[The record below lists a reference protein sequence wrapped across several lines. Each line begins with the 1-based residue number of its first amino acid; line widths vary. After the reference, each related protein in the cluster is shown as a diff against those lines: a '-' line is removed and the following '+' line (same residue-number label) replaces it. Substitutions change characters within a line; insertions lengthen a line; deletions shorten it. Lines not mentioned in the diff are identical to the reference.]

1 MKKTLL
7 TLTAML
13 TAAGLGAQVT
23 PQSQMERLDRGVVAV
38 RGTAGGNFVSW
49 RLLGTD
55 DEDNTTFDLLRGGTT
70 IVENTQKTNYYD
82 TAGSDGATYTV
93 VTRVGGVP
101 RDTSATAK
109 AWSQVYWPIT
119 LDRPADAT
127 GASGSY
133 SYTPN
138 DMSIGDVDGDGQME
152 LFVKWDPS
160 NSKDNS
166 QDGYTGNVFIDCYKL
181 NMAQLTAQRLWR
193 VDLGVNIRAGAH
205 YTQFMVYDF
214 DGDGRA
220 EMILK
225 TAPGSKDGQGNYV
238 NRAATNE
245 TILAA
250 DEQNTKDYRRTNG
263 RVDGGYEYLTVFEG
277 LTGKALHTI
286 PYNPNRNTT
295 TTLYAGEG
303 SYNWGTNG
311 KNDRNGYNRGERYL
325 AAVAYLDGPDSKPS
339 AIFTRGYYTYAFVWA
354 VDFDGQQLT
363 PRWINR
369 STAADKYTVVRYNAD
384 GSISASQTYSDVPAP
399 TGKASGSR
407 TMFGNGNH
415 NLSVGDVDGDGRDE
429 IVWGSATC
437 DDDGTM
443 LCATGFGHGDA
454 IHLADHCPDRP
465 GLEVFQIHEEAPYG
479 WDLHDAATGEVLYS
493 ATGSGD
499 NGRGIC
505 AQTDATVR
513 GSLFSS
519 SNDRQQRS
527 AVTGQVVSTKS
538 TSLNFRIFWDGD
550 LQEELLDGAQIDK
563 WTAGG
568 TTRLYIN
575 GKNPYDWNASQTCNS
590 TKKTPCLMA
599 DLFGDWREELI
610 LWSST
615 DNATINI
622 FSTNTP
628 TDFVVPTLLHDHIY
642 RMGICWQNVAYNQP
656 PHLGYYLPDRFVTRI
671 VMTGLGQAE
680 QQVTLGDSIAPVEGR
695 WKHTTTSG
703 KLASVLLPDGS
714 QQSTAPEG
722 FSFER
727 NIPARSFK
735 LTGKPQQTGTY
746 RFVLQSGKNIVSGD
760 TRTDTITINVVD
772 PAGINLPQGAS
783 RVQPDAVY
791 DVSGRQLGLTA
802 DSQWDVSLQQGLYIV
817 RQGRSARKVVVR

>member
-1 MKKTLL
+1 
-7 TLTAML
+7 
-13 TAAGLGAQVT
+13 
-23 PQSQMERLDRGVVAV
+23 
-38 RGTAGGNFVSW
+38 
-49 RLLGTD
+49 
-55 DEDNTTFDLLRGGTT
+55 
-70 IVENTQKTNYYD
+70 
-82 TAGSDGATYTV
+82 
-93 VTRVGGVP
+93 
-101 RDTSATAK
+101 K

-119 LDRPADAT
+119 LDRPADASN
-127 GASGSY
+127 ASGSY

-286 PYNPNRNTT
+286 PYNPNRNAT

-311 KNDRNGYNRGERYL
+311 KNDKNGYNRGERYL

-354 VDFDGQQLT
+354 VDFDGQQLR

-384 GSISASQTYSDVPAP
+384 GSISASQTFSNVPAP

-479 WDLHDAATGEVLYS
+479 WDLHDAATGEVLWS
-493 ATGSGD
+493 ATGNAD

-527 AVTGQVVSTKS
+527 AVTGQMVSTKS

-563 WTAGG
+563 WNGNG

-642 RMGICWQNVAYNQP
+642 RMGVCWQNVAYNQP

-671 VMTGLGQAE
+671 VLTGLGQAE
-680 QQVTLGDSIAPVEGR
+680 QQVTLGDSIAAVEGR
-695 WKHTTTSG
+695 WKNTTTSG

-772 PAGINLPQGAS
+772 PTGINLPQGAS
-783 RVQPDAVY
+783 RTQPEAVY